1 MFDAFLRGHAAFSDD
16 GVHEVVPPLAHDDW
30 GVDQDFLSDAVGKVI
45 GCVWVLQQQAMSFV
59 EVQLNV
65 RHRII
70 IFQEEKVD
78 VGVMLHL
85 AEAVGQDGSTF
96 FRGEWRKPDKVIA
109 KTARLDEFKHRAVLH
124 HQPNMLAAGKEMLVT
139 VVKNVR

>member
-30 GVDQDFLSDAVGKVI
+30 GVDQDFLSNAVGKVI
-45 GCVWVLQQQAMSFV
+45 GCMRVLQQQAVSLV

-70 IFQEEKVD
+70 IFQEEEVD

-85 AEAVGQDGSTF
+85 AEAIGQDGSTF
-96 FRGEWRKPDKVIA
+96 FRSEWRKPDKVIA
-109 KTARLDEFKHRAVLH
+109 KTARLGEFMHRIVFH
-124 HQPNMLAAGKEMLVT
+124 HQPNVLAAGKEMPVT